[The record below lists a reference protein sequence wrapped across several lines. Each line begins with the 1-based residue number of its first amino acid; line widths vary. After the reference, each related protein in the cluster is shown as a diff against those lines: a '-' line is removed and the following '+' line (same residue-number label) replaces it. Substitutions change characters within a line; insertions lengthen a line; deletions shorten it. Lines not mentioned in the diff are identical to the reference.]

1 VSSLAG
7 QVTLVTG
14 ASRGIGAAIARAL
27 AREGAHVIRIARS
40 LPERSAEGIEDIP
53 ADLTEPA
60 QVSSLAS
67 RVLAQHGPPDLVV
80 SNAGAFLLR
89 SLETTDLADLDSQL
103 AINVKA
109 PFALA
114 KAFLPTM
121 RDAGKGTFITIGSV
135 ADHFG
140 YPENAAYAAS
150 KYAARGLHETLVAE
164 YRGSGVRLTLISPG
178 PTDTAIWDP
187 VDPDRR
193 AGFVARARM
202 LRPEDVADAV
212 VFVASRAAHVHVDWL
227 RLGPV
232 G

>member
-1 VSSLAG
+1 VTSLAG
-7 QVTLVTG
+7 RVTLVTG

-27 AREGAHVIRIARS
+27 MLEGAHVIRIARS
-40 LPERSAEGIEDIP
+40 LPERSAEGFQDIP
-53 ADLTEPA
+53 ADLTETQ
-60 QVSSLAS
+60 QVSSLAA

-80 SNAGAFLLR
+80 SNAGTFVLK

-103 AINVKA
+103 ALNAKA

-114 KAFLPTM
+114 KAFLPAM
-121 RDAGKGTFITIGSV
+121 RDAGTGTFITIGSV
-135 ADHFG
+135 ADHMG

-150 KYAARGLHETLVAE
+150 KYAARGLHETLVSE
-164 YRGSGVRLTLISPG
+164 YRGTGVRLTLISPG
-178 PTDTAIWDP
+178 PTDTAMWDP

-212 VFVASRAAHVHVDWL
+212 VFVASRPPHVHVDWL

>member
-1 VSSLAG
+1 MTRLAG
-7 QVTLVTG
+7 RVALVTG
-14 ASRGIGAAIARAL
+14 ASRGIGAATARAL
-27 AREGAHVIRIARS
+27 AHEGAYVIRTARS
-40 LPERSAEGIEDIP
+40 LTERSTELLQDFSC
-53 ADLTEPA
+53 DLTDPA
-60 QVSSLAS
+60 QISSLAS

-89 SLETTDLADLDSQL
+89 PFESTDVSALESQL

-114 KAFLPTM
+114 KAFLPAM
-121 RDAGKGTFITIGSV
+121 RSAGRGTFITIGSA
-135 ADHFG
+135 ADHVG

-150 KYAARGLHETLVAE
+150 KYAVRGLHETLVAE
-164 YRGSGVRLTLISPG
+164 YRGTGVRLSLISPG
-178 PTDTAIWDP
+178 PTDTTVWDP

-193 AGFVARARM
+193 AGFVPRARM
-202 LRPEDVADAV
+202 LHTEDVADAV
-212 VFVASRAAHVHVDWL
+212 VFIASRPAHVHVEWM

>member
-7 QVTLVTG
+7 RVALVTG
-14 ASRGIGAAIARAL
+14 ASRGIGAATARAL
-27 AREGAHVIRIARS
+27 AHEGAYVIRVARS
-40 LPERSAEGIEDIP
+40 LPERSAEGIQDIP
-53 ADLTEPA
+53 ADLTDTP

-114 KAFLPTM
+114 KAFLPAM
-121 RDAGKGTFITIGSV
+121 RDAGRGTFITVGSV
-135 ADHFG
+135 ADHVG
-140 YPENAAYAAS
+140 YPDNAAYAAS
-150 KYAARGLHETLVAE
+150 KYAVRGLHETLVAE
-164 YRGSGVRLTLISPG
+164 YRGTGVRLSLLSPG
-178 PTDTAIWDP
+178 PTDTAVWDP

-193 AGFVARARM
+193 VGFVPRARM
-202 LRPEDVADAV
+202 LHTEDVADAV
-212 VFVASRAAHVHVDWL
+212 VFIASRPAHVHVDWM
-227 RLGPV
+227 RLGPI